1 MLKREQL
8 LNLMQS
14 IFRVREQEIPCS
26 EFFALLPG
34 YVDLVL
40 RDEDPPKVGA
50 SRGKEPPS
58 PGLPEP
64 ARSQVAHHIAQC
76 QECKEAY
83 EALLQA
89 VRSAE

>member
-26 EFFALLPG
+26 EFFELLPG

-40 RDEDPPKVGA
+40 RDEDPSKGGA
-50 SRGKEPPS
+50 SRGKDPS

-64 ARSQVAHHIAQC
+64 ARSQVAHHIVQC

-89 VRSAE
+89 ARSTE